1 VDLRGGSS
9 AAELENVQHVV
20 KAKTACLTQGVKV
33 GTIRI
38 DVATCSA
45 NDLGKGDN
53 LFRYGCNAVVGDGF
67 CYFTYQ
73 FQDLRYNLEST
84 KQSWQDSE
92 DACVQLGHSCHL
104 SSIHD
109 AAEQQLIL
117 DLGVTEDTWIGLNGT
132 MVGGTKTWV
141 FSDGTPF
148 TYTDGWANN
157 KPNSGLLTECACLK
171 FDQPNFKWDD
181 DPRSSKKQSVCKC
194 TKRFAATTPHFGRPA
209 DFDKYTLEYYTTTEK
224 RWRARAFDGSGT
236 LLVDRDLV
244 SIEEIGFDIDDV
256 VVPSCA
262 TKTYDYAGP
271 QGEEQMVVIGARV
284 ETKHDPMHVVS
295 AECSVTWLPEHRPA
309 HACDPNQL
317 ENARQLLPTTNGD
330 GGSKIYDF
338 VYDFGTV
345 RQDVRAI
352 EIVGRSTGLA
362 QSDNQFMLYA
372 SSSDTPPAPP
382 LHPSPFQY
390 NFPTSDST
398 YVATTPVGYKG
409 GVLPEKMTVGISIGV
424 ITS

>member
-1 VDLRGGSS
+1 
-9 AAELENVQHVV
+9 
-20 KAKTACLTQGVKV
+20 
-33 GTIRI
+33 
-38 DVATCSA
+38 
-45 NDLGKGDN
+45 
-53 LFRYGCNAVVGDGF
+53 
-67 CYFTYQ
+67 
-73 FQDLRYNLEST
+73 
-84 KQSWQDSE
+84 
-92 DACVQLGHSCHL
+92 
-104 SSIHD
+104 
-109 AAEQQLIL
+109 
-117 DLGVTEDTWIGLNGT
+117 
-132 MVGGTKTWV
+132 
-141 FSDGTPF
+141 
-148 TYTDGWANN
+148 
-157 KPNSGLLTECACLK
+157 
-171 FDQPNFKWDD
+171 
-181 DPRSSKKQSVCKC
+181 
-194 TKRFAATTPHFGRPA
+194 
-209 DFDKYTLEYYTTTEK
+209 
-224 RWRARAFDGSGT
+224 
-236 LLVDRDLV
+236 
-244 SIEEIGFDIDDV
+244 

-295 AECSVTWLPEHRPA
+295 ATCSVTWFVTWNMPE

-330 GGSKIYDF
+330 GGETHFNAASGGSKVYDF

-398 YVATTPVGYKG
+398 YVATTPAGYKG
-409 GVLPEKMTVGISIGV
+409 GVLPEKMTVGRSIGV